1 MSSKKRSKVETD
13 SDSDSGP
20 DDRNVPQKKGKPDAG
35 NKKPAGGASQSTTN
49 ADGDSM
55 FMIAKKR
62 YVTVREFKGR
72 VMVDIREFYEDNS
85 GDLKPGKKGM
95 KLHFPILFS
104 CSLFLCP
111 LVLGTGHPSVA
122 GARLCKGAEGV

>member
-85 GDLKPGKKGM
+85 GDLKPGKKGIC
-95 KLHFPILFS
+95 LQLDQWNA
-104 CSLFLCP
+104 L
-111 LVLGTGHPSVA
+111 
-122 GARLCKGAEGV
+122 KGQIDDIDAAIQKY